1 MPVGDLSVLE
11 WEKYVEDYSALDY
24 ALVILF
30 TFWLMSKLRLM
41 RWLFS
46 LFFFDEEVDAL
57 AIILVITRWS
67 TLWSGEEAV
76 WTIC

>member
-46 LFFFDEEVDAL
+46 LFFMRKL
-57 AIILVITRWS
+57 M
-67 TLWSGEEAV
+67 LWLLF
-76 WTIC
+76 

>member
-1 MPVGDLSVLE
+1 MPVGDRSFLE
-11 WEKYVEDYSALDY
+11 WERFVDSALDY
-24 ALVILF
+24 ALVTL
-30 TFWLMSKLRLM
+30 FWLMSKLHLM
-41 RWLFS
+41 VDALVIF
-46 LFFFDEEVDAL
+46 LFFEEVDAS

>member
-46 LFFFDEEVDAL
+46 PFFFDEEVDAL
-57 AIILVITRWS
+57 GIILVITRWS

>member
-30 TFWLMSKLRLM
+30 TF
-41 RWLFS
+41 
-46 LFFFDEEVDAL
+46 
-57 AIILVITRWS
+57 
-67 TLWSGEEAV
+67 
-76 WTIC
+76 